1 MKCWCV
7 CTEMISKILFADH
20 PVTLTKNCTSVALLN
35 TVAESTKDMILASRV
50 QYCSYTLSMQSVEL
64 LGTS

>member
-1 MKCWCV
+1 
-7 CTEMISKILFADH
+7 MISKILFADH

-50 QYCSYTLSMQSVEL
+50 QYFPEFNTAAIPLACNL
-64 LGTS
+64 LNC